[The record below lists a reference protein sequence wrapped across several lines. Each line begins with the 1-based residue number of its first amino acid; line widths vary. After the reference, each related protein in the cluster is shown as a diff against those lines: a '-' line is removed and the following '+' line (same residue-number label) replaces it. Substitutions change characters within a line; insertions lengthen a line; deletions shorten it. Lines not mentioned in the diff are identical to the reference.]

1 MDGLKKLNLLFLED
15 NEEFAKNTI
24 EFLNIYFKN
33 VFHSTTLKKALE
45 LFNDNKIDIIISD
58 IKVEDGNGLFFIKS
72 VRQINNEIPIVILSA
87 HKDEDFLFKAI
98 PLNIS
103 AYELKPLSYDKFMKL
118 LQMLSSKFESKKILS
133 LRKGFEYDFKKREL
147 HADAQCIK
155 LTKKETLFVELMIQ
169 NMDEIVTIA
178 MIQRNVWQE
187 KFMSDSAIKNLVFR
201 LRKKAGFDF
210 ISTVSC
216 LGYRLESISL

>member
-15 NEEFAKNTI
+15 NEEFARNII
-24 EFLNIYFKN
+24 EFLNIYFKE
-33 VFHSTTLKKALE
+33 VFHSTTIKKALE

-58 IKVEDGNGLFFIKS
+58 IKVEDGNGLVFIKS

-98 PLNIS
+98 PLNIF
-103 AYELKPLSYDKFMKL
+103 AYELKPLRYDKFIEL
-118 LQMLSSKFESKKILS
+118 LKMLSSKFESKKIMS
-133 LRKGFEYDFKKREL
+133 LKKGFAYDFKKREL
-147 HADAQCIK
+147 YVNAECIK
-155 LTKKETLFVELMIQ
+155 LTKKETFFVELMMQ
-169 NMDEIVTIA
+169 NIDEMVTID

-187 KFMSDSAIKNLVFR
+187 NFMSDSAIKNLVFR
-201 LRKKAGFDF
+201 LRKKVGFDF

-216 LGYRLESISL
+216 LGYKLESISL